1 MGAVCCA
8 NCSVAGNLTVHHN
21 HIHHVKT
28 FQHGVSRHDSVAIWV
43 AFFWRWQRYRCGQG
57 CGLYYDSGGSG
68 VRWTSNVVHDVV
80 SHAINW
86 NGFGPPFALRGH
98 FTDQPISHSVLE

>member
-1 MGAVCCA
+1 M
-8 NCSVAGNLTVHHN
+8 HHN

-28 FQHGVSRHDSVAIWV
+28 FQHG
-43 AFFWRWQRYRCGQG
+43 G

-80 SHAINW
+80 QGALNW
-86 NGFGPPFALRGH
+86 NGFGPGFANAG
-98 FTDQPISHSVLE
+98 PP

>member
-1 MGAVCCA
+1 MPPLTQKQ
-8 NCSVAGNLTVHHN
+8 NCPAHTPRGSPVPAFPPGTHAGNFLVHHN

-28 FQHGVSRHDSVAIWV
+28 FQHG
-43 AFFWRWQRYRCGQG
+43 G

-80 SHAINW
+80 QGALNW
-86 NGFGPPFALRGH
+86 NGFGPG
-98 FTDQPISHSVLE
+98 FTNAGPP